1 MANEMNSKEAA
12 KDYGWEQ
19 IKNGASI
26 SDVLDDV
33 WEMGFRNGLQTTPE
47 EDV

>member
-1 MANEMNSKEAA
+1 MAEFGSNSKEAA
-12 KDYGWEQ
+12 KDYGWDL

-33 WEMGFRNGLQTTPE
+33 WEMGLRNGQSTPAE
-47 EDV
+47 